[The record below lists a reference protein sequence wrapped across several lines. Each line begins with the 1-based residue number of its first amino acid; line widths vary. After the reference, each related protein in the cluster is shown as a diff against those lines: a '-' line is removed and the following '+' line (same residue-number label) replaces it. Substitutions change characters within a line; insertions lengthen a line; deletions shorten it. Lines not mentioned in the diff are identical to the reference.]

1 MTPVWFDA
9 LKSHRNRIGCNA
21 VKSLFIQFALLLVA
35 TFAVAQSPSSF
46 EEQPSGT
53 ASQITP
59 ADLKDIG
66 IDQKLNQPVPLDLQ
80 FTDES
85 GGAVRL
91 GDYFHA
97 GRPVILNLVY
107 YTCPML
113 CSEELAGE
121 ASALSMLKFTP
132 GDDYEIVS
140 VSFNP
145 AETPQDAS
153 NAKKTYIARINEHL
167 DHKTDGSGW
176 HFLTGQQP
184 QVKQLAD
191 AVGFR
196 YHYDPASKQFIHAT
210 GIMLVTPRGKIA
222 QYYYGVEFSP
232 KDIRLGL
239 IEASRGNIGNL
250 VDQVLLYCYHYDP
263 KSGRYGAVISNIM
276 RLAGAATMLILGGFL
291 IVMFRRDRPGSS
303 TRASVARDG
312 VADKHG
318 NQGTGRA

>member
-1 MTPVWFDA
+1 M
-9 LKSHRNRIGCNA
+9 
-21 VKSLFIQFALLLVA
+21 FAA
-35 TFAVAQSPSSF
+35 TFSVAQAPSAFMQQS
-46 EEQPSGT
+46 SGT
-53 ASQITP
+53 ASQVTP

-80 FTDES
+80 FRDES
-85 GGAVRL
+85 GNTVKL
-91 GDYFHA
+91 GDYFRA
-97 GRPVILNLVY
+97 GRPVVLNLVY

-121 ASALSMLKFTP
+121 ASALSVLKFTP
-132 GDDYEIVS
+132 GNEYEIVS

-145 AETPQDAS
+145 EETPS
-153 NAKKTYIARINEHL
+153 NAANAKRTYIARMNEHL
-167 DHKTDGSGW
+167 EHKTDGSGW
-176 HFLTGQQP
+176 HFLTGEQP
-184 QVKQLAD
+184 QIQQLAK

-210 GIMLVTPRGKIA
+210 GIMLVTPGGKIA

-291 IVMFRRDRPGSS
+291 LVMFRK
-303 TRASVARDG
+303 
-312 VADKHG
+312 DKHG